1 LMLSS
6 GRTPSEHVAFG
17 SCLSRSARFHVTILP
32 GTAWIDVERLD
43 LSLLQPVSQEV
54 GNKLR
59 AIVRSDVTRRSMLA
73 DELLH
78 HLAHLLRS
86 NVAIHMQRVGLARE
100 FIHYA
105 QHPVIASFHRPIMD
119 EVPAPDMSP
128 VGSLLRVATGGAPG
142 PALLLAGRRHRPALL
157 AAHLSH
163 SCVTHAMS
171 LPANQPANLV
181 GSKFWVLAAEIYD
194 ALIHHL
200 LAQAGIL
207 RTVTIGRAVQFEHPA
222 DLALAAAFNGNSL
235 TRQLPAVRRAYS
247 FFSIVSCRTLMPSM
261 ASAYIFLSSVF
272 SFSRA
277 FSRFAAASSI

>member
-1 LMLSS
+1 
-6 GRTPSEHVAFG
+6 
-17 SCLSRSARFHVTILP
+17 
-32 GTAWIDVERLD
+32 
-43 LSLLQPVSQEV
+43 
-54 GNKLR
+54 
-59 AIVRSDVTRRSMLA
+59 MLA

-163 SCVTHAMS
+163 SCVTYAMS
-171 LPANQPANLV
+171 LPANQPANLASPSS
-181 GSKFWVLAAEIYD
+181 GCSQLRSTMLDPQPAC
-194 ALIHHL
+194 
-200 LAQAGIL
+200 AGWD
-207 RTVTIGRAVQFEHPA
+207 TSH
-222 DLALAAAFNGNSL
+222 GNDTSND
-235 TRQLPAVRRAYS
+235 
-247 FFSIVSCRTLMPSM
+247 
-261 ASAYIFLSSVF
+261 
-272 SFSRA
+272 
-277 FSRFAAASSI
+277 